1 MRIAM
6 MGSGGIGGLIGARLM
21 EMGADVSFIAR
32 GAHLQA
38 MREKGLTVQ
47 SAQGDVVLPKVTVS
61 ESTAEIGPVD
71 LVIFAVKTY
80 DSEKAAQSLGPL
92 MKRSTRV
99 VTLQNGIDS
108 VEMLGRHVFPDQ
120 VIGGATYLSAF
131 VSRPGEIVDAGGLPR
146 VLIGGYHDPLIRAFE
161 EIGARAKGVGIRSIE
176 DIDNVLWEKFV
187 ILCAFS
193 GGTAL
198 MRSSIG
204 PILAD
209 SEGRFFIEQLRDEGV
224 SVALAAGHP
233 VPEDFVAR
241 TREIWTKLAP
251 ETKSSMAN
259 DLDRGKPIEV
269 AWLSGRMHEL
279 GASLGVP
286 TPGHSAVYRALR
298 LHAPGKRFT
307 ATGGATS

>member
-6 MGSGGIGGLIGARLM
+6 MGTGGIGGLIGARLA
-21 EMGADVSFIAR
+21 EIGADVSFVAR
-32 GAHLQA
+32 GAHLKA
-38 MREKGLTVQ
+38 MREKGLTVR
-47 SAQGDVVLPKVTVS
+47 SALGDVVLPKVMVS

-80 DSEKAAQSLGPL
+80 DGEKAAQLLGPL

-120 VIGGATYLSAF
+120 VIGGATYLSGF

-146 VLIGGYHDPLIRAFE
+146 VLIGGFYDPQIRAFE
-161 EIGARAKGVGIRSIE
+161 EIGARAKGLGVRSIE
-176 DIDNVLWEKFV
+176 DIDSVLWEKFV

-198 MRSSIG
+198 MRTSIG

-209 SEGRFFIEQLRDEGV
+209 TEGRFFMEQLRDEGINIA
-224 SVALAAGHP
+224 SAAGHP
-233 VPEDFVAR
+233 MSEDFVAR
-241 TREIWTKLAP
+241 SREIWTKLAP

-279 GASLGVP
+279 GIELGVP
-286 TPGHSAVYRALR
+286 TPGHSAVYRALH
-298 LHAPGKRFT
+298 LHAHGTR
-307 ATGGATS
+307 

>member
-6 MGSGGIGGLIGARLM
+6 MGSGGIGGLIGARLL
-21 EMGADVSFIAR
+21 EMGADVRFIAR

-38 MREKGLTVQ
+38 MREKGLTVH
-47 SAQGDVVLPKVTVS
+47 SAQGDLVLPKVTVS

-80 DSEKAAQSLGPL
+80 DSENAAQSLGPL
-92 MKRSTRV
+92 VNRSTRV

-108 VEMLGRHVFPDQ
+108 VAMLGRYVFPEQ
-120 VIGGATYLSAF
+120 VVGGATYLSAF

-146 VLIGGYHDPLIRAFE
+146 VLVGGYHDPLIRAFE
-161 EIGARAKGVGIRSIE
+161 EIAAGAKGLGIRSIE

-198 MRSSIG
+198 TRSSIG
-204 PILAD
+204 AIRAD
-209 SEGRFFIEQLRDEGV
+209 SEAHFFIEQLRDEGA
-224 SVALAAGHP
+224 SVAFAAGHP
-233 VPEDFVAR
+233 LPEDFVAR
-241 TREIWTKLAP
+241 TREVWRSLAP

-279 GASLGVP
+279 GSRYGVP
-286 TPGHSAVYRALR
+286 TPGHSAVYRALH
-298 LHAPGKRFT
+298 LHTLGKREIP
-307 ATGGATS
+307 SEVVLS

>member
-47 SAQGDVVLPKVTVS
+47 SALGGVVLPKVTAS

-108 VEMLGRHVFPDQ
+108 VDILGRHVFRDQ

-131 VSRPGEIVDAGGLPR
+131 VLRPGEIVDAGGPPR
-146 VLIGGYHDPLIRAFE
+146 VLIGGYHDPLIKAFE
-161 EIGARAKGVGIRSIE
+161 EIGARAKGLGIRSIE
-176 DIDNVLWEKFV
+176 DIDGVLWEKFV

-198 MRSSIG
+198 MRTSIG

-209 SEGRFFIEQLRDEGV
+209 SEGRFFLEQLRDEGI
-224 SVALAAGHP
+224 SIASASGHP
-233 VPEDFVAR
+233 MPHDFVAR
-241 TREIWTKLAP
+241 SREIWTKLAP

-279 GASLGVP
+279 GIKLGVP
-286 TPGHSAVYRALR
+286 TPGHSAVYRALH
-298 LHAPGKRFT
+298 LHAPGSR
-307 ATGGATS
+307 

>member
-6 MGSGGIGGLIGARLM
+6 MGSGGIGGLIGARLA
-21 EMGADVSFIAR
+21 EAGADVSFIAR

-38 MREKGLTVQ
+38 MRERGLTIA
-47 SAQGDVVLPKVTVS
+47 SPQGDVVLSKVRAS
-61 ESTAEIGPVD
+61 ESAAEIGPVD
-71 LVIFAVKTY
+71 VVIFAVKTY
-80 DSEKAAQSLGPL
+80 DGEKAAESLGPL

-99 VTLQNGIDS
+99 VTLQNGVDS
-108 VEMLGRHVFPDQ
+108 VETLGRHVSPDQ

-131 VSRPGEIVDAGGLPR
+131 VARPGEIVHAGGMPQ
-146 VLIGGYHDPLIRAFE
+146 VLVGGYHDPLIRAFE
-161 EIGARAKGVGIRSIE
+161 EVGARAKGIGIRSIE

-187 ILCAFS
+187 TLSAFS

-198 MRSSIG
+198 MRSGIG

-209 SEGRFFIEQLRDEGV
+209 SEARCFIEQLRDEGM
-224 SVALAAGHP
+224 SVAAAAGHP
-233 VPEDFVAR
+233 MPEDFIDRAR
-241 TREIWTKLAP
+241 ERWTVLPP

-279 GASLGVP
+279 GTKLGVT
-286 TPGHSAVYRALR
+286 TPGHSAVYRALH
-298 LHAPGKRFT
+298 LHARGSGMSRTPL
-307 ATGGATS
+307 